1 MNLFPWVIKKIQ
13 GNYLKEIVIL
23 SINSPKINWQSTIKG
38 NFNKFSNTLE
48 PIMRQCMNLDET

>member
-13 GNYLKEIVIL
+13 GNYLKEIVIFVHKLAKNKWL
-23 SINSPKINWQSTIKG
+23 STKG

-48 PIMRQCMNLDET
+48 PIMRQCMNLDEP